1 MRNPFTHTEIVD
13 ELFVCLD
20 EQANP
25 DDPHGHHA
33 LVYPKSGPGHV
44 DLARCGGVQVEQ
56 LDKVNLDRRKGGGGG
71 RPEWV
76 VKRLKIECA
85 RERGVKGGL

>member
-44 DLARCGGVQVEQ
+44 DLARCGGVQIEQ
-56 LDKVNLDRRKGGGGG
+56 LGKVNLDPAGGGGGGG
-71 RPEWV
+71 RDKARVGREK
-76 VKRLKIECA
+76 VKVRVCK
-85 RERGVKGGL
+85 REGV